1 MESGR
6 RYRPCGREVPVSRSE
21 GKLAQEGVCN
31 PGVMLAKVISGSVY
45 GVDGYQVTV
54 EVDAVSGMGGFVTVG
69 LPDAGVSESR
79 ERVRP
84 AIKNSGFRFPGSH
97 RITANLAPAD
107 IRKEGP
113 GFDLPLA
120 IGTLASTGQIP
131 LDGLETTCLVGEL
144 SLDGTLRPVSGV
156 LPIAIAAR
164 REGAERMIVPAENA
178 AEAAVVEDLEVYGL
192 TSLADTCD
200 FLMNNLLAERTPAG
214 IPDGQLDRPLYDVDF
229 ADVKG
234 QAHAKRAMEI
244 AAAGGHNMLMIGP
257 PGSGKTML
265 SRRLPTVLPALSV
278 SEALEVTKLYSVAGL
293 LAPGTSLMTTRPF
306 RAPHH
311 TTSTAGLCGG
321 GSVPKPGE
329 ISLAHHGVLFL
340 DELPEYRKDSLEV
353 LRQPLEDRIVTISR
367 ARGSMTY
374 PASFMLVAAMNPCPC
389 GFRGDNRKACTC
401 RPDVVRRYVQRIS
414 GPLLDRIDIHIEV
427 PRLEREE
434 LTSRQAGEPSES
446 IRERVKEARERQLA
460 RFRERPF
467 FCNGEMGARD
477 VERVCVISAESEA
490 LLKAAVERLGLSARA
505 YHRVLKLARTIADL
519 DHSEP
524 IDLPHVAEAVQYRA
538 LDTDLWA

>member
-1 MESGR
+1 
-6 RYRPCGREVPVSRSE
+6 
-21 GKLAQEGVCN
+21 
-31 PGVMLAKVISGSVY
+31 MLAKVLSGAVY

-54 EVDAVSGMGGFVTVG
+54 EVDAVVGSGAFVIVG
-69 LPDAGVSESR
+69 LPDAGVSESK

-84 AIKNSGFRFPGSH
+84 AIKNSGFRFPSTQ

-107 IRKEGP
+107 IRKEGS

-120 IGTLASTGQIP
+120 VGIIASTGQIP
-131 LDGLETTCLVGEL
+131 HEGLEDTCLVGEL
-144 SLDGTLRPVSGV
+144 SLDGALRPVSGI
-156 LPIAIAAR
+156 LPIAIAAAKA
-164 REGAERMIVPAENA
+164 GIKRMVVPADNA
-178 AEAAVVEDLEVYGL
+178 PEAAVVEEVEVFGL
-192 TSLADTCD
+192 TSLAETCD
-200 FLMNNLLAERTPAG
+200 FLMDNLFAERTPAG
-214 IPDGQLDRPLYDVDF
+214 VPEGHLDRPAYEVDF
-229 ADVKG
+229 SDVKG

-244 AAAGGHNMLMIGP
+244 AAAGGHNMMMIGP

-265 SRRLPTVLPALSV
+265 ARRLPSVLPTLSI

-293 LAPGTSLMTTRPF
+293 LPPGTALMTNRPF
-306 RAPHH
+306 RSPHH

-340 DELPEYRKDSLEV
+340 DELPEYRKDALEV
-353 LRQPLEDRIVTISR
+353 LRQPLEDRMVTISR
-367 ARGSMTY
+367 ARASLTY

-389 GFRGDNRKACTC
+389 GFRGDTHKECTC

-414 GPLLDRIDIHIEV
+414 GPMLDRIDIHIEV

-434 LTSRQAGEPSES
+434 LTNKEPGEPSAA
-446 IRERVKEARERQLA
+446 IRDRVGDARERQLS
-460 RFRERPF
+460 RFRKRSF

-477 VERVCVISAESEA
+477 VERVCVIGPEAEA
-490 LLKAAVERLGLSARA
+490 LLKSAVDRLGLSARA

-519 DHSEP
+519 DRADD
-524 IDLPHVAEAVQYRA
+524 IDVPHVAEAVQYRA
-538 LDTDLWA
+538 LDTDLWG